1 MRALCC
7 APSRQWRRGRRTRH
21 MQPPAFY
28 VTGTDTGIG
37 KT

>member
-21 MQPPAFY
+21 MQPPA
-28 VTGTDTGIG
+28 
-37 KT
+37 